1 MLTRRFSYVKYLHM
15 KSEQIKPW
23 DEKSSKSYQCFPF
36 TDAINAYTTI
46 RRTHDK
52 LHRHVSKKLEKWQ
65 LSVPKYGV
73 IRQLYNHEFLTLSE
87 ISQRIFSGNSNVTT
101 LIDRMERD
109 GLVERV
115 KGGNDRRV
123 KRIRLTEKGL
133 ALAPKVVSEYRG
145 FLHQTMTNCLTHKEQ
160 QTLTGLL
167 YKVMESIP

>member
-1 MLTRRFSYVKYLHM
+1 MKDRRIEL
-15 KSEQIKPW
+15 W
-23 DEKSSKSYQCFPF
+23 DDESSNTYKCFPF
-36 TDAINAYTTI
+36 TEAINAYTTI

-73 IRQLYNHEFLTLSE
+73 IRQLYNHESLTLSE
-87 ISQRIFSGNSNVTT
+87 ISQKIFSGNSNVTT

-115 KGGNDRRV
+115 EGGNDRRV

-145 FLHQTMTNCLTHKEQ
+145 FLHQTMMNCLTHEEQ
-160 QTLTGLL
+160 QTLTDLL
-167 YKVMESIP
+167 YKVMESVL